1 MHYRSVQTTIVKVNK
16 EGVVDVRDIL
26 TAVKPTTCLV
36 TIMHANNEVGSV
48 QPIPELSRAL
58 KATLPEGIRPLL
70 HTDAS
75 QSLGKIPVDISCAR
89 VDFLT
94 VAGHK
99 LYAPKGVGALYI
111 SPNVE
116 KRLNGKSFPC

>member
-1 MHYRSVQTTIVKVNK
+1 MKVNK
-16 EGVVDVRDIL
+16 EGVVDVRDVL

-75 QSLGKIPVDISCAR
+75 QSL
-89 VDFLT
+89 
-94 VAGHK
+94 
-99 LYAPKGVGALYI
+99 
-111 SPNVE
+111 E
-116 KRLNGKSFPC
+116 